1 MKKYFVRP
9 LCLILMLAML
19 VPMMSV
25 LTSAAEINNLY
36 DFSKTGVG
44 TPPAKRDDAVV
55 SSLNFYTTHPIEVK
69 AGDVITFGPAVN
81 TQPYYFTTYDADGNT
96 VTAKLAYASC
106 SKYDTIVNNIEI
118 VQWTVPEGTAS
129 IRFATN
135 QLFGDCT
142 ILTINQP
149 FNTADYFAYMAD
161 KNVNLDFIRP
171 TNTSDALVNVFPKSD
186 DVFAGRADKSNKE
199 IAAANYRTSP
209 AIPVKEGDILYFGG
223 AVLSQGYQLVLLD
236 KDGKGTTTVNSNY
249 MVLYDDFGNGNGV
262 YAYKMRPGT
271 AFVRVVAATT
281 VYDADKQ
288 LVTINQPFTAQGYNN
303 YFNPP
308 ETTEPAPETT
318 EPAPETTEP
327 APETTEPAPETTE
340 PVTPPT
346 TGDSAL
352 VFAAIAIISLVGVA
366 VIAKR
371 REN

>member
-1 MKKYFVRP
+1 MKKIITRS
-9 LCLILMLAML
+9 LCAILMLAML
-19 VPMMSV
+19 VPMFGIMA
-25 LTSAAEINNLY
+25 SAADLVNLY
-36 DFSKTGVG
+36 DQSKAKLG
-44 TPPAKRDDAVV
+44 TPGSSRDAALDA
-55 SSLNFYTTHPIEVK
+55 SNNFYTTHAIEVK
-69 AGDVITFGPAVN
+69 AGDVVTLAPVVTG
-81 TQPYYFTTYDADGNT
+81 QPYYIRAYDETGSVTISKVTYADCVKVDSFTAN
-96 VTAKLAYASC
+96 V
-106 SKYDTIVNNIEI
+106 EI

-142 ILTINQP
+142 VLTINQT
-149 FNTADYFAYMAD
+149 FTTADYFAYMAD

-171 TNTSDALVNVFPKSD
+171 TNASEALVNVFPKSD
-186 DVFAGRADKSNKE
+186 QVFAGRVDKTNKE
-199 IAAANYRTSP
+199 IASGSYRTSP

-249 MVLYDDFGNGNGV
+249 MVLYDDFGDGNGV

-271 AFVRVVAATT
+271 AFVRIVAATA

-288 LVTINQPFTAQGYNN
+288 LVTINQPFTAEGYNN

-308 ETTEPAPETT
+308 VETEPAPETT
-318 EPAPETTEP
+318 EPAPETT
-327 APETTEPAPETTE
+327 APETTEPGTS
-340 PVTPPT
+340 TP
-346 TGDSAL
+346 TGDSAF
-352 VFAAIAIISLVGVA
+352 VFAAIAMISLAGVA

>member
-1 MKKYFVRP
+1 MKKF
-9 LCLILMLAML
+9 LSIIIMLAML
-19 VPMMSV
+19 VPMMSFFA
-25 LTSAAEINNLY
+25 SAAEITNLY

-44 TPPAKRDDAVV
+44 TPPANRDGAVA

-69 AGDVITFGPAVN
+69 AGDVVTFGPVVS
-81 TQPYYFTTYDADGNT
+81 TQPYYFTTYDANGNT

-129 IRFATN
+129 LRFATN

-142 ILTINQP
+142 VLTINQP

-171 TNTSDALVNVFPKSD
+171 TDAKEALVNVFPQSD
-186 DVFAGRADKSNKE
+186 NVFAGRADKSNKE
-199 IAAANYRTSP
+199 IADNTYCTSP

-223 AVLSQGYQLVLLD
+223 AVLSQTYQLVLLD
-236 KDGKGTTTVNSNY
+236 ADGKGTTTVNKSY
-249 MVLYDDFGNGNGV
+249 MVEYANFGDGNGI

-271 AFVRVVAATT
+271 AYVRIVANKN
-281 VYDADKQ
+281 VYDANKQ
-288 LVTINQPFTAQGYNN
+288 LATINQPFTAEGYNN
-303 YFNPP
+303 FFNPP
-308 ETTEPAPETT
+308 AETE
-318 EPAPETTEP
+318 
-327 APETTEPAPETTE
+327 PETTE
-340 PVTPPT
+340 PVAPPT
-346 TGDSAL
+346 TGDSSL
-352 VFAAIAIISLVGVA
+352 VIIAIAAISVIGVA